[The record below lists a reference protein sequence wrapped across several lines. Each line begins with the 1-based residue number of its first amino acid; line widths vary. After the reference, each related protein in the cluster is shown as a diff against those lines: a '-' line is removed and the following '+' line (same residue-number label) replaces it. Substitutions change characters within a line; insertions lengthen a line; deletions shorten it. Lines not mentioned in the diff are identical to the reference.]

1 MFVVWSVLGLGVL
14 VAALRRRAPELVP
27 GAVTALGATLVVTF
41 EVGEAYLQAAP
52 RGIAFVVV
60 GATVLL
66 AALALQLLPRRDD
79 LSPVALAFVLASVG
93 MGLAAVV
100 ALFGGSVGAVDERG
114 LAILVFAGIYAALA
128 AAVYGLSGQRDFSTL
143 LWASALVLGYGATE
157 RLLPGTY
164 HVLVLSVAATGL
176 AWLSRRAKDSRF
188 LAAAAVALLVGVA
201 TVIFRVAPPTHLFVA
216 GAHPGSGA
224 IGALFVAGAAVAVGY
239 LAGESTELRRRFGR
253 VCFWAAGVLTLYGL
267 SILIL
272 ALFQF
277 AFAGSIDTN
286 FHRGHT
292 AVSAFWGLV
301 GLAALYFGLT
311 RVGALRVAGF
321 AIFAVSLAKIFLFDL
336 PSLSSITRALSFL
349 AVGVVLL
356 LGGFFYQRLS
366 AAQPVKPA
374 RRREPVESP
383 PGLRRPEL
391 LAGALAAIVLIVWFG
406 SGLAPLG
413 LS

>member
-1 MFVVWSVLGLGVL
+1 
-14 VAALRRRAPELVP
+14 
-27 GAVTALGATLVVTF
+27 
-41 EVGEAYLQAAP
+41 
-52 RGIAFVVV
+52 
-60 GATVLL
+60 
-66 AALALQLLPRRDD
+66 
-79 LSPVALAFVLASVG
+79 

-100 ALFGGSVGAVDERG
+100 ALFGDSVGAADERG
-114 LAILVFAGIYAALA
+114 LAILVLAGIYTVLA
-128 AAVYGLSGQRDFSTL
+128 ASVYGLSGQRDFSTL
-143 LWASALVLGYGATE
+143 LWASALVLGYGASE

-164 HVLVLSVAATGL
+164 HVLVLSIAAAGL
-176 AWLSRRAKDSRF
+176 AWLSRRTKDSRF

-201 TVIFRVAPPTHLFVA
+201 TVIFGVAPPTHLFVA

-224 IGALFVAGAAVAVGY
+224 IGALFVAAAAAAVGY
-239 LAGESTELRRRFGR
+239 LAGESTELRRRFGK
-253 VCFWAAGVLTLYGL
+253 VCLWTAGVLTVYGL
-267 SILIL
+267 SIFIL

-277 AFAGSIDTN
+277 AFSGSVDTN

-321 AIFAVSLAKIFLFDL
+321 AMFAVSLAKIFLFDL

-366 AAQPVKPA
+366 AAQPVQPK

-391 LAGALAAIVLIVWFG
+391 VAGGVAAVVLIVWFG